1 MTSHRRPFAP
11 VFLFALALLA
21 APSLPAAPRS
31 NVIVIV
37 LDTLRYDATSLGDSP
52 GTATPFLASL
62 QSRSIVFTRAYS
74 THDFTPPS
82 HFSILTGLRDGLGT
96 DADQPENS
104 VIYQLRQSG
113 YATFATVANGLL
125 AHTQMPVF
133 RPTESLAEVGEAATV
148 RGSAIDTL
156 NDTLAID
163 LRLAMFGCPR
173 TPHTTYMLFF
183 SAARLL
189 PAFLDQIRAAKA
201 PYFGFVNLVDPH
213 EPYVPDPASYSPERT
228 LPPDFN
234 GDPLQRRLG
243 RELADPDGIADP
255 KRRFY
260 IKDRIRIA
268 GSPRTVATDLSPA
281 ALAIYRNRYLA
292 KVRSL
297 DDQLRQ
303 FFAVLESERRLDDTI
318 VVITADHGE
327 SFGEADLITHNFHD
341 RGDYEST
348 HHVPLLIVLPPRY
361 RVKARRIDAKVS
373 IADIAPTVYDLTG
386 VDWEPMRSTFGHT
399 YARSLAPL
407 FTSTT
412 RIVRIARA
420 APLRRSNDHSSE
432 EQERRAAMQ
441 SLGYSGN
448 E

>member
-1 MTSHRRPFAP
+1 
-11 VFLFALALLA
+11 
-21 APSLPAAPRS
+21 
-31 NVIVIV
+31 V

-52 GTATPFLASL
+52 RSATPFLASL
-62 QSRSIVFTRAYS
+62 QSRGIVFTRAYS

-104 VIYQLRQSG
+104 VIYQLGQSG

-125 AHTQMPVF
+125 ARNQMPVL
-133 RPTESLAEVGEAATV
+133 RPTAALTEVGEAATV
-148 RGSAIDTL
+148 RGTALDNM
-156 NDTLAID
+156 NDTMAIQ

-173 TPHTTYMLFF
+173 TKHTTYMLFF
-183 SAARLL
+183 SASRLL
-189 PAFLDQIRAAKA
+189 PAFLDQIRAAKG
-201 PYFGFVNLVDPH
+201 PSFGFINLVDPH
-213 EPYVPDPASYSPERT
+213 EPYVPDPATYKPESP
-228 LPPDFN
+228 LPPNFS

-243 RELADPDGIADP
+243 PELANPDGIADQ

-260 IKDRIRIA
+260 VKDLIRIA
-268 GSPRTVATDLSPA
+268 GTPKTVATDLSPE

-292 KVRSL
+292 KVRTL

-303 FFAVLESERRLDDTI
+303 FFAVLEAEQRLDDTV

-327 SFGEADLITHNFHD
+327 SFGEGDLITHNFHD

-361 RVKARRIDAKVS
+361 RVKTRRIDEKVS
-373 IADIAPTVYDLTG
+373 IADIAPTLYDLAG
-386 VDWEPMRSTFGHT
+386 IDWQPMKNAFGDD

-407 FTSTT
+407 FTPASSNLRVATASPL
-412 RIVRIARA
+412 VRK
-420 APLRRSNDHSSE
+420 SDHSTE
-432 EQERRAAMQ
+432 EQERRSAMK
-441 SLGYSGN
+441 SLGYAGDQ
-448 E
+448 